1 MKSEGYSI
9 SATTHCLMLLIKI
22 HSKHLR
28 YHFRYSFN
36 GLLDHCFF
44 LSHLFLKCW
53 RFLSQSFDI
62 QCIYMMS
69 RKIFVT
75 VVWMMLESNYNVE
88 WFRYK
93 NMKVWERTWIKS
105 WMEEFIIK
113 FQFSI
118 TTTNVLSLFPLLFH
132 FRVHQPQS
140 VMQINFGA
148 LCRLQ
153 RFFVFALQKKQRANL
168 IAWECISSIF
178 FFHFF
183 VFFSSSLNRT

>member
-1 MKSEGYSI
+1 M
-9 SATTHCLMLLIKI
+9 
-22 HSKHLR
+22 
-28 YHFRYSFN
+28 
-36 GLLDHCFF
+36 
-44 LSHLFLKCW
+44 LFLYLIYSWNVDDSRNHLIFSAFIWWADKY
-53 RFLSQSFDI
+53 LSQLFEWCLSQIIMLNDLDT
-62 QCIYMMS
+62 
-69 RKIFVT
+69 KI
-75 VVWMMLESNYNVE
+75 WKYERGHGLKVE
-88 WFRYK
+88 W
-93 NMKVWERTWIKS
+93 
-105 WMEEFIIK
+105 EEFIIK